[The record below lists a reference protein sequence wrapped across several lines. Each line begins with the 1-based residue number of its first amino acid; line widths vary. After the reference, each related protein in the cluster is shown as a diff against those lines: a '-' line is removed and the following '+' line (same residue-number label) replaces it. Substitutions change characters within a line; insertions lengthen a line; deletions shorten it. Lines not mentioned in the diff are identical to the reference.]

1 MQERKQVLSFEL
13 KPDNVVSGLQYI
25 QSVLSF
31 FIPFLLHKE
40 APLKLEITFWSFL
53 RINLFLHLYS
63 FCYLL

>member
-1 MQERKQVLSFEL
+1 MQERKQVLSSEL

-40 APLKLEITFWSFL
+40 APLKPEITF
-53 RINLFLHLYS
+53 
-63 FCYLL
+63 